1 MNKKIF
7 IEPIGGLANRMRMI
21 ASYIEFAEK
30 KGLDVSCVWN
40 INNELG
46 ASFHSLFRDTD
57 RVRFVSDKKF
67 KLYSSNQKNLLKR
80 WLVTFL
86 NKCKGYHFVVKDS
99 DVAIYGDNLEG
110 ILSKHVCMY
119 VCTCEE
125 LKYATD
131 FSMFKPN
138 YDLQTIIDTYCEQF
152 TKNTIGLHIRR
163 TDNVLSIEKSPLSL
177 FENAILEELSV
188 NAETKFYV
196 TSDDETVEKSL
207 KERFSDKVIIREKQ
221 YGRGDEQGIKDA
233 VIDLYLLSK
242 TKKIYGSYW
251 SSFSDIASRIGQI
264 PLLVL
269 SK

>member
-30 KGLDVSCVWN
+30 NGLDVSCVWN

-57 RVRFVSDKKF
+57 RVRFVSDKKL

-80 WLVTFL
+80 WVVKCL
-86 NKCKGYHFVVKDS
+86 NKCNGFHFVVKDS
-99 DVAIYGDNLEG
+99 DIAIYGDNLEG
-110 ILSKHVCMY
+110 ILSKQVCMY
-119 VCTCEE
+119 V
-125 LKYATD
+125 TD
-131 FSMFKPN
+131 FSMFIPN
-138 YDLQTIIDTYCEQF
+138 YELQSIIDTYCEQF
-152 TKNTIGLHIRR
+152 TMNTIGLHIRR

-177 FENAILEELSV
+177 FENAIQKELLV
-188 NAETKFYV
+188 DAKTKFYV

-207 KERFSDKVIIREKQ
+207 KEKFADKVIIREKQ
-221 YGRGDEQGIKDA
+221 YGREDEQGIKDA